1 MGEFLKGLKLVFSTT
16 QVKSASILVEQR
28 QTKCEVQS
36 TDKDNTSEDESKD
49 DSKSNHVGMSNE
61 RQFYD
66 NLLDQVKN
74 ILDHQAQEN
83 HPLEVLSQ
91 KSDPKEPATP
101 YYATREEVVMATMT
115 ELEKMKTTASETAKT
130 PVKAF
135 SKQWTLQ
142 RSASLS
148 FIPDHPRINYLSLS
162 VDDTLDEVFSSVDL
176 KYLTDNQRQELEQIS
191 NHHKTHSRDR
201 AVTFNESL
209 CRSAVDYTW
218 NNLSM
223 ATQDYLGKYCLA
235 PKHAGNLDDKN
246 GERIG
251 VTTARKVTDVSSR
264 RTGLHS
270 SAASQGCSAPPPTPE
285 PASKDDE
292 STSQI
297 LDITRLKKLPKLM

>member
-1 MGEFLKGLKLVFSTT
+1 MTSAQVVETSPTTVLFRTILTPTNYCMVLVSESFT
-16 QVKSASILVEQR
+16 LLLF
-28 QTKCEVQS
+28 
-36 TDKDNTSEDESKD
+36 TS
-49 DSKSNHVGMSNE
+49 
-61 RQFYD
+61 
-66 NLLDQVKN
+66 
-74 ILDHQAQEN
+74 
-83 HPLEVLSQ
+83 
-91 KSDPKEPATP
+91 
-101 YYATREEVVMATMT
+101 VVFR
-115 ELEKMKTTASETAKT
+115 T

-162 VDDTLDEVFSSVDL
+162 VDDTLDEVFSSADL

-201 AVTFNESL
+201 AVTFNESI

-264 RTGLHS
+264 RTGLHCS
-270 SAASQGCSAPPPTPE
+270 SASQGCNAPPPTPE